1 MQEDQPSP
9 SEPNGNRQPESSEK
23 SQSFLKVA
31 RAVQSKEFYEFGP
44 YRLYPAARV
53 LLRDGA
59 NVALTPKVLDTLKAL
74 VENAGQPV
82 SKEELL
88 RSVWPD
94 TFVEESNLA
103 QNISVLRKALGTVPG
118 GGAYIE
124 TIAKRG
130 YRFVSEVRLVPAV
143 QASVASEAE
152 PASEPAASTPLPR
165 SSRKP
170 AVFLAMAMLVCVAG
184 GLLYFRQRAAGHPVI
199 RSIAVIPL
207 RNVSG
212 DPGQDYLASGITEL
226 LTTEFGKLL
235 PVRVTSRTSAMRF
248 KDTKLPIGAIARQ
261 LKVDAVVEG
270 SVARQGDRLRVT
282 TELIQASSDRHLW
295 AETYDR
301 DVTNVLL
308 LEEEIALVVA
318 REIKS
323 NAFSADRARPAQVN
337 RNAFESYLRA
347 RYFLDQRS
355 EPEIRKAIASYRH
368 AIEEDPAYAAPYAG
382 LADCYNQLGT
392 VIVGAASP
400 LEVRKLAAASA
411 RRALEIDPDLAE
423 AHAALAYC
431 NLYDWNWAAAE
442 QGFLRA
448 IHANPS
454 YASAH
459 LWFAHYLAARRH
471 FDRALQEVKLAR
483 DLDPLSPV
491 IQSQVGWIL
500 EFAGRREEAIQQ
512 FRAVLANDPNYQ
524 WALWRLGATQM
535 EMHDYASAIRTL
547 QKNVEITK
555 RSPSALAALGHA
567 FGLAGRRDEARK
579 ILDELIALSRQRYV
593 APQSFSGVYQGLGDR
608 DKAFEWLE
616 KCYQERAN
624 NLIWLDVSHMDD
636 NPLRS
641 DPRFD
646 DLLRRIGLK

>member
-1 MQEDQPSP
+1 MQEAHPSP
-9 SEPNGNRQPESSEK
+9 SEPSGNRQAESLEK
-23 SQSFLKVA
+23 SKSFLKGA
-31 RAVQSKEFYEFGP
+31 SALQSKDFYEFGP

-53 LLRDGA
+53 LFRDGA
-59 NVALTPKVLDTLKAL
+59 NVALTPKVLDTLKVL

-103 QNISVLRKALGTVPG
+103 QNISVLRKALGTARG
-118 GGAYIE
+118 SGDYIE

-130 YRFVSEVRLVPAV
+130 YRFVTEVRLVPAV
-143 QASVASEAE
+143 QAPAAPEAQ
-152 PASEPAASTPLPR
+152 PAPEPAASTPLPR
-165 SSRKP
+165 NSRKP
-170 AVFLAMAMLVCVAG
+170 AAILAMAVLLCVAG
-184 GLLYFRQRAAGHPVI
+184 GLLYFRQRAAGHTAI

-226 LTTEFGKLL
+226 LTTELGKSL

-248 KDTKLPIGAIARQ
+248 TDSHQPIAAIARE

-301 DVTNVLL
+301 DVTDVLL
-308 LEEEIALVVA
+308 LEEEIARVVA

-323 NAFSADRARPAQVN
+323 NALSANGARPGQVN
-337 RNAFESYLRA
+337 RAAFESCLRA

-355 EPEIRKAIASYRH
+355 EPEIRKAIAWYRQ
-368 AIEEDPAYAAPYAG
+368 AIEEDPAYAAAYAG

-400 LEVRKLAAASA
+400 LETRKMAAASA

-423 AHAALAYC
+423 AQAALAYC

-459 LWFAHYLAARRH
+459 LWFAHYLAARRQ
-471 FDRALQEVKLAR
+471 FDRALQEVRLAR

-512 FRAVLANDPNYQ
+512 FRAVLANEPSYQ
-524 WALWRLGATQM
+524 WALWRLGSTQT

-555 RSPSALAALGHA
+555 RSPSALGTLGHA
-567 FGLAGRRDEARK
+567 LALAGRRDEARK
-579 ILDELIALSRQRYV
+579 ILDELLALSRLRYV
-593 APQSFSGVYQGLGDR
+593 PPSSISTVYQGLGDR
-608 DKAFEWLE
+608 DKSFEWLE

-624 NLIWLDVSHMDD
+624 NLIWLDVSHNDD
-636 NPLRS
+636 PLRS

-646 DLLRRIGLK
+646 DLLRRIGLQ